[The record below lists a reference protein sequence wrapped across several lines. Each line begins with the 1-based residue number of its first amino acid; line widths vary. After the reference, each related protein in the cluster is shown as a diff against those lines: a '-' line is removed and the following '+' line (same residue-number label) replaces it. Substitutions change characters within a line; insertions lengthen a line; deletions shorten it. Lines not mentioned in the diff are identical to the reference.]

1 MYKAPGHALDS
12 AKAQT
17 KASLAAEKDEVAKR
31 FAGALIIRTDG
42 AIRAPVVTLQ
52 GEKANLYSVIE
63 KHLRPEVV
71 VGAER
76 FWKLIRAMY
85 NPNLDT
91 WRPRVNGVQLKALQG
106 ARLPETDQEW
116 HCVKVVL
123 DTIVD
128 WIREDST
135 PEAFLLELKELVA
148 YCESW
153 WDNRTKREGGNG
165 SMSHGGSGGNKRA
178 LPNSAIGSSKRQNMS
193 IFPPHGF
200 PGGVFAPD
208 LVNQTQHLFASHQG
222 DSLRELASVA
232 VDHPMTSEGLVDASA
247 GGYMDLMTAEQAGHF
262 LQSQANH
269 QSSSLANGDMPHGQH
284 AQATHNGHQVAAG
297 LAQGPGPQ
305 PLEHHPSQH
314 HHQSHEP
321 GGSARHSPHGQMQH
335 GQKIVTLNV
344 GGRRF
349 VTTAATLSSVEG
361 SFLWK
366 LVTAQ
371 QQSAAAP
378 RASLSGEFF
387 IDRNGKLFE
396 YILEYLRTVR
406 FGEPDHSLALPAD
419 QTELAQIVRE
429 AEFFGLPGLADKAS
443 AGVDADTARIQGE
456 AAGPSHASPATNIQF
471 DSVYLETGFHPVK
484 SEFDV
489 LQQQQTATME
499 ELSRQIQLRQANG
512 YNVAKYSSG
521 VAHDASD
528 MHVPLA
534 NLHFLVLLQKSSQ

>member
-12 AKAQT
+12 SKGQT

-52 GEKANLYSVIE
+52 GEKANLYNVIE

-85 NPNLDT
+85 SPNLDT

-123 DTIVD
+123 DTIAD
-128 WIREDST
+128 WIREDTT
-135 PEAFLLELKELVA
+135 PEAFLQELKELVA

-153 WDNRTKREGGNG
+153 WDNRTKREGGSG
-165 SMSHGGSGGNKRA
+165 SMNHGGPGGHKRSLPSSA
-178 LPNSAIGSSKRQNMS
+178 LGASKRQNLN
-193 IFPPHGF
+193 IFAPHGF
-200 PGGVFAPD
+200 PGSALVPD
-208 LVNQTQHLFASHQG
+208 LVNQSHQMFASHQG

-232 VDHPMTSEGLVDASA
+232 VDNPMTSEGLVDPSG

-269 QSSSLANGDMPHGQH
+269 QSSSLANGDLPHAHH

-297 LAQGPGPQ
+297 LAQAPGQ
-305 PLEHHPSQH
+305 QALDHHPNL

-321 GGSARHSPHGQMQH
+321 GASTRHSPHGQMQH

-406 FGEPDHSLALPAD
+406 FGEPDHSLALPPEH
-419 QTELAQIVRE
+419 TELAQIVRE
-429 AEFFGLPGLADKAS
+429 ADFFGLPGLADKAS
-443 AGVDADTARIQGE
+443 AGLDADSTHGQGE
-456 AAGPSHASPATNIQF
+456 GGAPSHAAPAGCQY

-484 SEFDV
+484 SEFNV
-489 LQQQQTATME
+489 LQQQQAATME
-499 ELSRQIQLRQANG
+499 ELTREIQSRQANG
-512 YNVAKYSSG
+512 FKVVKYTSG
-521 VAHDASD
+521 VAHDTSQVQA
-528 MHVPLA
+528 PLA

>member
-153 WDNRTKREGGNG
+153 WDNRTKREGAFNCTSCCLQG
-165 SMSHGGSGGNKRA
+165 SWTATAQPAAQQDPRSMHTA
-178 LPNSAIGSSKRQNMS
+178 E
-193 IFPPHGF
+193 
-200 PGGVFAPD
+200 
-208 LVNQTQHLFASHQG
+208 
-222 DSLRELASVA
+222 SLRLCTQTISF
-232 VDHPMTSEGLVDASA
+232 
-247 GGYMDLMTAEQAGHF
+247 QCRWQWF
-262 LQSQANH
+262 
-269 QSSSLANGDMPHGQH
+269 
-284 AQATHNGHQVAAG
+284 
-297 LAQGPGPQ
+297 
-305 PLEHHPSQH
+305 
-314 HHQSHEP
+314 HE
-321 GGSARHSPHGQMQH
+321 SWR
-335 GQKIVTLNV
+335 L
-344 GGRRF
+344 RR
-349 VTTAATLSSVEG
+349 
-361 SFLWK
+361 
-366 LVTAQ
+366 
-371 QQSAAAP
+371 
-378 RASLSGEFF
+378 
-387 IDRNGKLFE
+387 
-396 YILEYLRTVR
+396 
-406 FGEPDHSLALPAD
+406 
-419 QTELAQIVRE
+419 
-429 AEFFGLPGLADKAS
+429 
-443 AGVDADTARIQGE
+443 
-456 AAGPSHASPATNIQF
+456 
-471 DSVYLETGFHPVK
+471 
-484 SEFDV
+484 
-489 LQQQQTATME
+489 QQTCSAKFSNWFFKATKHE
-499 ELSRQIQLRQANG
+499 HFPSTWYVKHNI
-512 YNVAKYSSG
+512 VP
-521 VAHDASD
+521 
-528 MHVPLA
+528 MHT
-534 NLHFLVLLQKSSQ
+534 